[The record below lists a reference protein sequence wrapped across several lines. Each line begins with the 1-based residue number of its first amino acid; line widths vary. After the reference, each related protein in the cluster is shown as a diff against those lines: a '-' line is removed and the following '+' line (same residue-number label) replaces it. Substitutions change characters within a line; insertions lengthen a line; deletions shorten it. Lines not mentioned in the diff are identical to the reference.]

1 MSVTVKTYFKF
12 ASSEPEIRRFSIDAD
27 ASTSY
32 DYLVEKI
39 RSVYPNLKREDL
51 QLFWKG
57 IVAIFRSDFSCGI
70 LRKIVV
76 PNY

>member
-1 MSVTVKTYFKF
+1 MSVTVKTYFNFKG
-12 ASSEPEIRRFSIDAD
+12 SEPEIRRFSVDAD

-39 RSVYPNLKREDL
+39 RSVYPNLKRADL

-57 IVAIFRSDFSCGI
+57 SVAMYYSDLVQYFIV
-70 LRKIVV
+70 KIQCI
-76 PNY
+76 

>member
-1 MSVTVKTYFKF
+1 MSVTVKTYFNFK
-12 ASSEPEIRRFSIDAD
+12 SSEPEIRRFSVDAD

-57 IVAIFRSDFSCGI
+57 SVALIQYFIV
-70 LRKIVV
+70 KIQCV
-76 PNY
+76 

>member
-1 MSVTVKTYFKF
+1 MSVTVKTYFNFNKC
-12 ASSEPEIRRFSIDAD
+12 SDPEIRRFSIDTD

-57 IVAIFRSDFSCGI
+57 TQLLVT
-70 LRKIVV
+70 
-76 PNY
+76 NW